1 MTLRSLPSPILLLDF
16 NLQQMGGHA
25 FTADHP
31 DAYFPRMPIFVYSEL
46 KAKLHKAL
54 GGLFEHVATPA
65 EAPEKA
71 DYGDIDFIVCSPADV
86 AHEQIHDALKAT
98 WSIPKKGTSNFALS
112 WDAVV
117 GPEEGRPNDYIQV
130 DVCIC
135 QDVAEFER
143 VRFCHSYGD
152 LFMILGLMAR
162 SHGLTLGTGGLRV
175 SDSCVYRT
183 TCSDTD
189 RMQLSSLTV
198 VGKVFTYIS
207 THLLPSII
215 LVSFDPVL
223 HGTVHGQM
231 GR

>member
-1 MTLRSLPSPILLLDF
+1 
-16 NLQQMGGHA
+16 
-25 FTADHP
+25 
-31 DAYFPRMPIFVYSEL
+31 MPTFVYSDL

-54 GGLFEHVATPA
+54 CGLYEHVTTPA

-71 DYGDIDFIVCSPADV
+71 DHGDIDFIVCSPRADV
-86 AHEQIHDALKAT
+86 THEQIHGALKAT

-117 GPEEGRPNDYIQV
+117 GQEKGRQNDYIQI

-152 LFMILGLMAR
+152 LFMILGLMVR

-175 SDSCVYRT
+175 SVSCVSR
-183 TCSDTD
+183 
-189 RMQLSSLTV
+189 
-198 VGKVFTYIS
+198 IA
-207 THLLPSII
+207 
-215 LVSFDPVL
+215 
-223 HGTVHGQM
+223 
-231 GR
+231 